1 MPNIWI
7 WLMFNFDMQ
16 EGQLA
21 IPLAIPYH
29 GIPICSKIAPD
40 HRPFPPAFLFRNE
53 KGASSSL
60 LVLSSF
66 IPFLYSFNPCPVLFF
81 PFPFPFLFLFSSFPL
96 SYKTM
101 GGDTAPKR
109 YPFQEFSKDNEFE
122 SGMCIML
129 HGCFEG
135 QGRCSMMFLVFFF
148 DNVLF
153 FFPQLRFFDLG
164 RVSTR
169 RRH

>member
-1 MPNIWI
+1 MPNIWV
-7 WLMFNFDMQ
+7 MFNFDMQ
-16 EGQLA
+16 EGQLV
-21 IPLAIPYH
+21 IPLAIPHQY
-29 GIPICSKIAPD
+29 PQ
-40 HRPFPPAFLFRNE
+40 RYLTMRYPFVRKQPQTTDPFRRRSSSGVGG
-53 KGASSSL
+53 GASSSL

-81 PFPFPFLFLFSSFPL
+81 PFPFLFLFSSFPL

-101 GGDTAPKR
+101 GSDTAPKR

-135 QGRCSMMFLVFFF
+135 QGRCSMMFLVFF
-148 DNVLF
+148 
-153 FFPQLRFFDLG
+153 
-164 RVSTR
+164 
-169 RRH
+169 